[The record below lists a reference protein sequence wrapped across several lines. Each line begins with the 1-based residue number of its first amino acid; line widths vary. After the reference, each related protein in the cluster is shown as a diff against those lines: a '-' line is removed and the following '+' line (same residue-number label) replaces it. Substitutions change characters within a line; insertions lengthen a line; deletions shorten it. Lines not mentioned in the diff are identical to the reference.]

1 MCVPSDS
8 LSAVSIL
15 LDQVVDVYRSK
26 LRNDIAGIEGD
37 EIARKR
43 IEVYANSNRPAGFV
57 VYPYCT
63 LDWIYAQITLLGSH
77 HNPFS

>member
-1 MCVPSDS
+1 M
-8 LSAVSIL
+8 
-15 LDQVVDVYRSK
+15 DQVVDVYRSK

-57 VYPYCT
+57 VYPYCI
-63 LDWIYAQITLLGSH
+63 LDWTYAQIITLLGSH